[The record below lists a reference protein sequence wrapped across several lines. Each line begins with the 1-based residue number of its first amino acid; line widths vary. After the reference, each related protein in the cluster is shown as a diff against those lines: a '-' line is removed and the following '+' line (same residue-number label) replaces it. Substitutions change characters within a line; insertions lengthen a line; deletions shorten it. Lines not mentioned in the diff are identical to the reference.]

1 MRSLTRSAAGLQV
14 AMAPKKRARSDDA
27 ELAAARA
34 AEGAPGLSTTQ
45 AASQAADGPDRRGD
59 MADIA
64 RR

>member
-1 MRSLTRSAAGLQV
+1 
-14 AMAPKKRARSDDA
+14 MAPKKRARSDDA

-34 AEGAPGLSTTQ
+34 AEGAPEPSTTQ